1 MSVPKVG
8 IGVLIFD
15 NNKLLLGQRRQ
26 NHGAGTW
33 GPPGGHLEFG
43 EHFEECAIRETKEET
58 NLIIDKATAV
68 AVTNDVFKE
77 DNKHY
82 VSIFL
87 RAKYPPGQK
96 VKNTEQDKIISW
108 EWFDI
113 HFIPDNLFLPLK
125 NLLHEKGKEFLLYLS
140 SGI

>member
-1 MSVPKVG
+1 MSFPKVG

-26 NHGAGTW
+26 SHGAGTW

-43 EHFEECAIRETKEET
+43 EHFDECAIRETKEET
-58 NLIIDKATAV
+58 SLIIYKPTVV
-68 AVTNDVFKE
+68 AVTNDIFKE

-87 RAKYPPGQK
+87 HAKYPSGQI
-96 VKNTEQDKIISW
+96 VKSPEQDKIISW
-108 EWFDI
+108 EWLDI
-113 HFIPDNLFLPLK
+113 DFIPDNLFLPLK
-125 NLLHEKGKEFLLYLS
+125 NLLHEKGKEFLLHLS